1 MELLLALGDEVDDAA
16 HAFGFVLGRGV
27 GDDLYAADL
36 RGGHALDHILEIV
49 AHRCRIAPVEQYLV
63 IALSVEQDVA
73 VAVER
78 ELRNLADDLVE
89 RARRSLRVV
98 LDRVGGLL
106 GVGHYERFL
115 DFDHHV
121 ADLDTLRDGDLAER
135 LARCGHFHGLFVGRV
150 AYHRDAELVV
160 ARFGGFE
167 REAASLVA
175 AFQEI
180 SERFD
185 PKVVNTIY
193 QTIHV
198 PDNTLLSNEIIP
210 AAEAAEQGASVQ
222 EISDMAADGLFGGG
236 PMPTLK
242 M

>member
-167 REAASLVA
+167 REAAVRIGGYGVHDRDRVA
-175 AFQEI
+175 L
-180 SERFD
+180 ERD
-185 PKVVNTIY
+185 GGI
-193 QTIHV
+193 
-198 PDNTLLSNEIIP
+198 
-210 AAEAAEQGASVQ
+210 
-222 EISDMAADGLFGGG
+222 ADGFAGSRIGDRPGQGVGLLRGSRMQTQQHGCRQQESEGFLHVR
-236 PMPTLK
+236 TL
-242 M
+242 